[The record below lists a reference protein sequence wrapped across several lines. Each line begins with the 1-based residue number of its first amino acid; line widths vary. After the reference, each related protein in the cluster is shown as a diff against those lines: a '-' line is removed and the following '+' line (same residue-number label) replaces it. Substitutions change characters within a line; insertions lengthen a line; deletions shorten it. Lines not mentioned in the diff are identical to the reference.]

1 LVRPGSLRKTAILAK
16 ILRADQQS
24 DELRSGSLF
33 HATQGGTF
41 AAAYGVRPDRHNLP
55 IMPVN
60 AAPAP
65 SAPTDLAWRVI
76 GLLNLYRLLV
86 PLVLIAVQAL
96 AGPQWA
102 LLATRPRL
110 FLSACIAYLTAGVLL
125 IIARRLE
132 WSSLRL
138 VALVNSGVD
147 AVAIALILYAS
158 GGVSSGLGILLV
170 LPVGAMA
177 VLADHRD
184 AFLLA
189 AVAAIAVLV
198 QQILVNINNGAPST
212 DYTTAGVLGAVLF
225 LIALSAWPIANRLRE
240 SEALVRR
247 QEVDLANLAQL
258 SQYIIQHLRESILV
272 IDTHDRIRLINE
284 SAAHILGDTSAVP
297 EALLGEASPRLLYLL
312 ETWRQNQ
319 GNTAI
324 FPAPEQ
330 TFVAA
335 DGARVMR
342 ANFAPLGSSIPAPVI
357 VFLEDTSLLAEK
369 IQQSKLAALGRLSAS
384 IAHEIRNPVGAMSHA
399 AQLLGESG
407 TLSAGEKRLTEI
419 MRTNADRVSAIINNV
434 LSLSKREET
443 RAETISLP
451 VWTEEFHE
459 EFCETMQLPRD
470 RLRTDA
476 LFPVEVRVD
485 PSQLRQIVWN
495 LCENAFKHGATDRP
509 GEVVEIRHGRLSPT
523 GRPYLQVM
531 DRGAGVNPEH
541 AERIFEPFF
550 SGGRGTGLGLF
561 LARELAQTNGATL
574 LYEPR
579 HGGGSI
585 FRLVFA
591 DPRRWEA

>member
-1 LVRPGSLRKTAILAK
+1 
-16 ILRADQQS
+16 
-24 DELRSGSLF
+24 
-33 HATQGGTF
+33 
-41 AAAYGVRPDRHNLP
+41 
-55 IMPVN
+55 MPVN
-60 AAPAP
+60 AATLPLNTATASSAP
-65 SAPTDLAWRVI
+65 SDLAWRVI

-110 FLSACIAYLTAGVLL
+110 FLSACIAYLTAAALL

-132 WSSLRL
+132 WSSLRI
-138 VALVNSGVD
+138 VALVNAGVD
-147 AVAIALILYAS
+147 AAAIGLILYAS
-158 GGVSSGLGILLV
+158 GGVASGLGILLV
-170 LPVGAMA
+170 LPVAATA

-184 AFLLA
+184 AFLFA
-189 AVAAIAVLV
+189 AVAAIAVLI
-198 QQILVNINNGAPST
+198 QQILVNFQEGAPAT

-225 LIALSAWPIANRLRE
+225 LISLSAWPIANRLRE

-258 SQYIIQHLRESILV
+258 SQYIVQHLRESILV
-272 IDTHDRIRLINE
+272 IDTQDRIRLINE
-284 SAAHILGDTSAVP
+284 SAAHILGESNAFP

-312 ETWRQNQ
+312 ETWRQQQ
-319 GNTAI
+319 GDTLA
-324 FPAPEQ
+324 FPATDQ

-335 DGARVMR
+335 DGARVIR
-342 ANFAPLGSSIPAPVI
+342 ANFAPLGSTSPAPVI

-369 IQQSKLAALGRLSAS
+369 VQQSKLAALGRLSAS

-399 AQLLGESG
+399 AQLLGESA
-407 TLSAGEKRLTEI
+407 TLSSGEKRLTEI

-443 RAETISLP
+443 RFETVSLLH
-451 VWTEEFHE
+451 WTEEFHE
-459 EFCETMQLPRD
+459 EFCETMQLPGQ
-470 RLRTDA
+470 RLLTSEA
-476 LFPVEVRVD
+476 TAEVSVRVD
-485 PSQLRQIVWN
+485 PSQLRQLVWN
-495 LCENAFKHGATDRP
+495 LCENAFKHGGNESA
-509 GEVVEIRHGRLSPT
+509 ESVVELRYGRLSPT
-523 GRPYLQVM
+523 GRPFLQVM
-531 DRGAGVNPEH
+531 DHGAGVKPEH

>member
-1 LVRPGSLRKTAILAK
+1 
-16 ILRADQQS
+16 
-24 DELRSGSLF
+24 
-33 HATQGGTF
+33 
-41 AAAYGVRPDRHNLP
+41 
-55 IMPVN
+55 MPVN
-60 AAPAP
+60 AATAP
-65 SAPTDLAWRVI
+65 TAPTDLAWRVV

-102 LLATRPRL
+102 LLAIRPRL
-110 FLSACIAYLTAGVLL
+110 FLSACVAYLTAAVLL
-125 IIARRLE
+125 IVARRLE
-132 WSSLRL
+132 WSSLRI
-138 VALVNSGVD
+138 VALVNAGVD
-147 AVAIALILYAS
+147 TAAIALILYAS

-170 LPVGAMA
+170 LPVAATA
-177 VLADHRD
+177 VLAENKD
-184 AFLLA
+184 AFLF
-189 AVAAIAVLV
+189 AAIAAISVLV
-198 QQILVNINNGAPST
+198 QQIFVNFDAGTPST

-240 SEALVRR
+240 SEALVKR

-258 SQYIIQHLRESILV
+258 SQYIVQHLRESILV

-284 SAAHILGDTSAVP
+284 SAAHILGDTNAVP
-297 EALLGEASPRLLYLL
+297 EALLGEASPRLLFLL
-312 ETWRQNQ
+312 ETWRQIQ
-319 GNTAI
+319 GNTMV
-324 FPAPEQ
+324 FPAPDQ

-335 DGARVMR
+335 DGASVVR
-342 ANFAPLGSSIPAPVI
+342 ANFAPLGSSYPSPVI

-399 AQLLGESG
+399 AQLLGESP
-407 TLSAGEKRLTEI
+407 TLAVGEKRLTEI
-419 MRTNADRVSAIINNV
+419 MRTNADRVSTIINNV

-443 RAETISLP
+443 RFESLSL
-451 VWTEEFHE
+451 VSWTDDFHE
-459 EFCETMQLPRD
+459 EFCETMQMPTA
-470 RLRTDA
+470 RLLTSSSM
-476 LFPVEVRVD
+476 PGVEVRVD

-495 LCENAFKHGATDRP
+495 LCENAFKHGVTDRP
-509 GEVVEIRHGRLSPT
+509 EEVVEIRHGRLSPT
-523 GRPYLQVM
+523 GRPFLQVM
-531 DRGAGVNPEH
+531 DRGPGVSAEH
-541 AERIFEPFF
+541 AERIFEPFY

>member
-1 LVRPGSLRKTAILAK
+1 
-16 ILRADQQS
+16 
-24 DELRSGSLF
+24 
-33 HATQGGTF
+33 
-41 AAAYGVRPDRHNLP
+41 
-55 IMPVN
+55 MPVN
-60 AAPAP
+60 AASAP
-65 SAPTDLAWRVI
+65 STSTDLAWRVI

-86 PLVLIAVQAL
+86 PIVLIAVQAL

-110 FLSACIAYLTAGVLL
+110 FLSACLAYLTAAVLL
-125 IIARRLE
+125 MIARRLA
-132 WSSLRL
+132 WSSLRI
-138 VALVNSGVD
+138 VAMVNAGVD
-147 AVAIALILYAS
+147 AAAIALILYAS
-158 GGVSSGLGILLV
+158 GGVASGLGILLV
-170 LPVGAMA
+170 LPVGATA
-177 VLADHRD
+177 VLADHKD
-184 AFLLA
+184 AFLF
-189 AVAAIAVLV
+189 AAIAAISVLV
-198 QQILVNINNGAPST
+198 AQIFVNLNGGAPST

-284 SAAHILGDTSAVP
+284 SAAHILGDTNAIP

-312 ETWRQNQ
+312 ETWRQNE
-319 GNTAI
+319 GNTTV
-324 FPAPEQ
+324 FPAPDQ

-335 DGARVMR
+335 DGARVIR
-342 ANFAPLGSSIPAPVI
+342 ANFAPLGNSNPAPVI

-369 IQQSKLAALGRLSAS
+369 VQQSKLAALGRLSAS

-399 AQLLGESG
+399 AQLLGES
-407 TLSAGEKRLTEI
+407 TVLSPGEKRLTEI
-419 MRTNADRVSAIINNV
+419 MRTNANRVSTIINNV
-434 LSLSKREET
+434 LRLSKREET
-443 RAETISLP
+443 RFESITLES
-451 VWTEEFHE
+451 WTEDFHA
-459 EFCETMQLPRD
+459 EFCETMQLPPT
-470 RLRTDA
+470 RLITSDA
-476 LFPVEVRVD
+476 TPDVDVRVD

-495 LCENAFKHGATDRP
+495 LCENALKHGATGRGD
-509 GEVVEIRHGRLSPT
+509 EVVEIRHGRLSPT
-523 GRPYLQVM
+523 GRPFLQVM
-531 DRGAGVNPEH
+531 DRGAGVNAEH
-541 AERIFEPFF
+541 AERIFEPFY
-550 SGGRGTGLGLF
+550 SGGKGTGLGLF

>member
-1 LVRPGSLRKTAILAK
+1 
-16 ILRADQQS
+16 
-24 DELRSGSLF
+24 
-33 HATQGGTF
+33 
-41 AAAYGVRPDRHNLP
+41 
-55 IMPVN
+55 MPVN
-60 AAPAP
+60 AASVTSSVP
-65 SAPTDLAWRVI
+65 SDLAWRVI

-86 PLVLIAVQAL
+86 PLVLMAVQAV

-102 LLATRPRL
+102 LLATHPRL

-125 IIARRLE
+125 IIARRLQ
-132 WSSLRL
+132 WSSLRI

-147 AVAIALILYAS
+147 AAAIGLILYAS

-189 AVAAIAVLV
+189 ALAAIAVLV
-198 QQILVNINNGAPST
+198 QQIFVNIDDGVPST

-240 SEALVRR
+240 SEELVRR
-247 QEVDLANLAQL
+247 QEIDLANLAQL

-284 SAAHILGDTSAVP
+284 SAAHILGDTNAVP

-319 GNTAI
+319 GNATV
-324 FPAPEQ
+324 FPAPDQ

-342 ANFAPLGSSIPAPVI
+342 AHFAPLGGSSPAPVI
-357 VFLEDTSLLAEK
+357 AFLEDTGLLAEK

-399 AQLLGESG
+399 AQLLGESP
-407 TLSAGEKRLTEI
+407 TISAAEKRLTEI
-419 MRTNADRVSAIINNV
+419 MRTNGDRVSAIINNV
-434 LSLSKREET
+434 LRLSKREET
-443 RAETISLP
+443 RLETISLQG
-451 VWTEEFHE
+451 WTEEFHE
-459 EFCETMQLPRD
+459 EFCETMQLPRE

-476 LFPVEVRVD
+476 LSPVDVRVD

-495 LCENAFKHGATDRP
+495 LCENAFKHGAADRP
-509 GEVVEIRHGRLSPT
+509 AEAAVEIRHGRLTPS